1 MAPRARGSKAPSDLI
16 PTLERAFKSGGV
28 HLIAVPIDYTENTR
42 VLIDELRE
50 KLKTVAEPAECQGRR
65 GRMTTT
71 QLQPEESAM
80 SDKLNEQADKMREM
94 AQTTLDKAKEAV
106 SQYMAESQ
114 KMREKADSGVRAS
127 YSSAKEMNEKAVAF
141 AEANVVAGFE
151 LAQRLLQA
159 KDPQEMGAV
168 YQGHLKEQME
178 KMNAQ
183 FRELGS
189 LVSKPAPVDLNK

>member
-1 MAPRARGSKAPSDLI
+1 VSLGCNLDSSLGGRTAITTTAA
-16 PTLERAFKSGGV
+16 ER
-28 HLIAVPIDYTENTR
+28 ENT
-42 VLIDELRE
+42 
-50 KLKTVAEPAECQGRR
+50 
-65 GRMTTT
+65 
-71 QLQPEESAM
+71 M
-80 SDKLNEQADKMREM
+80 SDQLNEQTEKMREM
-94 AQTTLDKAKEAV
+94 AQTTLDKAKDAV
-106 SQYMAESQ
+106 SKYMVESQ
-114 KMREKADSGVRAS
+114 KVREKVDSSVQAS

-183 FRELGS
+183 FRELGNLMS
-189 LVSKPAPVDLNK
+189 TSAPVDLNK